1 MICRNKIKW
10 SRQTRSSALLDQE
23 VCSFIAMF
31 SNRLR
36 KDIFGMC
43 YCKRSYRKML
53 KDSVCS
59 PVWFDSG
66 IWRKRSYALVKNSTV
81 QKIRKTD
88 FTDNRWV
95 AIATN
100 YRVFLQLFAWNLWK
114 AKRFKYR
121 HVYSLRT
128 IWMAQQTWRKCPGGI
143 GNRHNSAQLRWYCVR
158 WSEHESLYKSNK
170 NEIKQRRWD
179 DAA

>member
-1 MICRNKIKW
+1 MVRLIW
-10 SRQTRSSALLDQE
+10 YALLQMQLSKNAIRL
-23 VCSFIAMF
+23 CMF
-31 SNRLR
+31 DCLIWFRNL
-36 KDIFGMC
+36 KKEKLC
-43 YCKRSYRKML
+43 TCQKQYCTK
-53 KDSVCS
+53 
-59 PVWFDSG
+59 
-66 IWRKRSYALVKNSTV
+66 
-81 QKIRKTD
+81 KIRKTD

-143 GNRHNSAQLRWYCVR
+143 GNRQNSAQLRWYCVR

-170 NEIKQRRWD
+170 DEVKQRRGG